1 MSATQVHLEAEIVET
16 PLAWCEGRFLSDD
29 YLNNVTASVRNA
41 LAVNGVLVDSATMI
55 KYRCCAWDS

>member
-16 PLAWCEGRFLSDD
+16 PLAPREGRSVSDD

-41 LAVNGVLVDSATMI
+41 LAVNGVFVERATTI
-55 KYRCCAWDS
+55 KYLC